1 MSIAIGRL
9 GAAATHP
16 VIAGKSDYRWSGRN
30 PPCLLTMVQV
40 SSLSDISRIEIP
52 HRSSLLP
59 YRGVLSFL
67 SEAREASGSE
77 TARLHCA
84 TVATA
89 AWPLAARAQQPGGT
103 RWVAGVRDDRDLAL
117 TREADEDWGR

>member
-1 MSIAIGRL
+1 MA
-9 GAAATHP
+9 
-16 VIAGKSDYRWSGRN
+16 
-30 PPCLLTMVQV
+30 QV

-103 RWVAGVRDDRDLAL
+103 RWADDGDLAL